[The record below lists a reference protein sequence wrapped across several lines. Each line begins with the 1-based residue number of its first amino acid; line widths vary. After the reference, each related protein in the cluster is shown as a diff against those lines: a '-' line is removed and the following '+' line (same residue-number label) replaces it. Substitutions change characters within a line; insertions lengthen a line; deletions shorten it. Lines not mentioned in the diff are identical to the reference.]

1 MMCLPL
7 FDDGDAGEVV
17 DMADAVVV
25 GRARVWRIRQGR
37 RRVAVEEARRTGR
50 IASLNAVNSE
60 FWIFLWIFFSLYT
73 AV

>member
-25 GRARVWRIRQGR
+25 GRERVWRIRQGR
-37 RRVAVEEARRTGR
+37 RRVAV
-50 IASLNAVNSE
+50 AVNSE
-60 FWIFLWIFFSLYT
+60 FWIFFWIFFSLYHS
-73 AV
+73 V

>member
-37 RRVAVEEARRTGR
+37 RRVAV
-50 IASLNAVNSE
+50 AVNSE
-60 FWIFLWIFFSLYT
+60 FWIFFWIFFSLYHS
-73 AV
+73 V